1 MIVDIYNEYALLK
14 SFKSFLL
21 IILILL
27 VRKFLNKNAFKSA
40 SIILWAF
47 LFIYL
52 ICPYQILIK
61 IEEFNSNNV
70 FNFILYILSYI
81 DSILRLVSKK
91 VSYVLYPR
99 NRYIV
104 TLIILCY
111 VLYKYIKFDKI
122 MKDSQIIHDNKCIDY
137 IKSFKLKRT
146 VSIYINNNLK
156 TPVTYGLLRPKI
168 ILQPYILDDEELLKY
183 VMMHEL
189 THIKKFHILFNHIVN
204 LVACV
209 FWCNPLLIISLKYLE
224 QDIEIYTDKQVIS
237 KLGDTIETRKDYC
250 KSMFQLMSNSVKRD
264 EVSLKL
270 NPNLERMIIMKNYKK
285 TILGTFIFVLTFLF
299 SIPVFASVVK
309 LEKDR
314 IEVIGTEVEFQSVDN
329 SDGRIHIISEEEYNK
344 LNLKDIYAPQLR
356 FIDMSEIKTINEYD
370 KLTYKFDTS
379 LWTGSKND
387 GFIIK
392 LLDLKSSS
400 KLLDLKSSSKIEYLL
415 IVVEDGDEI
424 YENKFSSDKILKV
437 KANPGSKYT
446 IYIFN
451 FNNRKLTG
459 DININAYKQ

>member
-1 MIVDIYNEYALLK
+1 MLVNIYNEYALLK

-27 VRKFLNKNAFKSA
+27 VRKYLNKNAFKSA
-40 SIILWAF
+40 TIILWAI

-61 IEEFNSNNV
+61 IEEFNFNKV
-70 FNFILYILSYI
+70 FNFILYILSCI
-81 DSILRLVSKK
+81 DSILRLLAKK

-104 TLIILCY
+104 ALFILSY
-111 VLYKYIKFDKI
+111 VLYKYVKFNKI
-122 MKDSQIIHDNKCIDY
+122 MKHSKIIYDDKCLEY
-137 IKSFKLKRT
+137 INSFKLKRI

-156 TPVTYGLLRPKI
+156 TPVTYGLLKPKI
-168 ILQPYILDDEELLKY
+168 ILQSYILEDEELLKY

-204 LVACV
+204 FVACV

-224 QDIEIYTDKQVIS
+224 QDIEIYTDKEVIS
-237 KLGDTIETRKDYC
+237 RLGDTIETRKDYC

-285 TILGTFIFVLTFLF
+285 TILGSFIFALTFLF

-309 LEKDR
+309 LDKDR

-329 SDGRIHIISEEEYNK
+329 SDGRIQIISEEEFNK
-344 LNLKDIYAPQLR
+344 LKLKDIYAPQLR

-370 KLTYKFDTS
+370 KLTYKFDTG

-392 LLDLKSSS
+392 LLDLKPI
-400 KLLDLKSSSKIEYLL
+400 SKIEYF
-415 IVVEDGDEI
+415 IVIEEDSHKI
-424 YENKFSSDKILKV
+424 YDNKFSSDKILKI
-437 KANPGSKYT
+437 KANSGSKYR

-451 FNNRKLTG
+451 LNNWKLTG
-459 DININAYKQ
+459 DININAYK

>member
-1 MIVDIYNEYALLK
+1 MLVNIYNEYALLK
-14 SFKSFLL
+14 SFKSLLL

-27 VRKFLNKNAFKSA
+27 VRKSLNKNAFKSA
-40 SIILWAF
+40 SIILWAL
-47 LFIYL
+47 LFVYL

-61 IEEFNSNNV
+61 IEEFNSNSI

-81 DSILRLVSKK
+81 DSILRLLAKK

-99 NRYIV
+99 NQYIV
-104 TLIILCY
+104 ALFILSY
-111 VLYKYIKFDKI
+111 VLYKYVKFNKI
-122 MKDSQIIHDNKCIDY
+122 MKHSKIIYDDKCLEY
-137 IKSFKLKRT
+137 INSFKLKRI

-156 TPVTYGLLRPKI
+156 TPVTYGLLKPKI
-168 ILQPYILDDEELLKY
+168 ILQSYILEDEELLKY

-204 LVACV
+204 FVACV
-209 FWCNPLLIISLKYLE
+209 FWCNPLLIVSLKYLE
-224 QDIEIYTDKQVIS
+224 QDIEIFTDKEVIS
-237 KLGDTIETRKDYC
+237 RLGDTLETRKDYC
-250 KSMFQLMSNSVKRD
+250 KSMFQLMSSTVKRD

-285 TILGTFIFVLTFLF
+285 TILGSFIFALTFLF

-309 LEKDR
+309 LDKDR

-329 SDGRIHIISEEEYNK
+329 SDGRIQIISEEEFNK
-344 LNLKDIYAPQLR
+344 LKLKDIYAPQLR

-370 KLTYKFDTS
+370 KLTYKFDTG

-392 LLDLKSSS
+392 LLDLKPI
-400 KLLDLKSSSKIEYLL
+400 SKIEYF
-415 IVVEDGDEI
+415 IVIEEDSHKI
-424 YENKFSSDKILKV
+424 YDNKFSSDKILKI
-437 KANPGSKYT
+437 KANSGSKYR

-451 FNNRKLTG
+451 LNNWKLTG
-459 DININAYKQ
+459 DININAYK

>member
-1 MIVDIYNEYALLK
+1 MLVNIYNEYALLK

-27 VRKFLNKNAFKSA
+27 VRKYLNKNAFKSA
-40 SIILWAF
+40 TIILWAI

-61 IEEFNSNNV
+61 IEEFNSNKV
-70 FNFILYILSYI
+70 FNFILYILSCI
-81 DSILRLVSKK
+81 DSILRLLAKK

-104 TLIILCY
+104 ALFILSY
-111 VLYKYIKFDKI
+111 VLYKYVKFNKI
-122 MKDSQIIHDNKCIDY
+122 MKHSKIIYDDKCLEY
-137 IKSFKLKRT
+137 INSFKLKRI

-156 TPVTYGLLRPKI
+156 TPVTYGLLKPKI
-168 ILQPYILDDEELLKY
+168 ILQSYILEDEELLKY

-204 LVACV
+204 FVACV

-224 QDIEIYTDKQVIS
+224 QDIEIYTDKEVIS
-237 KLGDTIETRKDYC
+237 RLGDTIETRKDYC

-285 TILGTFIFVLTFLF
+285 TILGSFIFALTFLF

-309 LEKDR
+309 LDKDR

-329 SDGRIHIISEEEYNK
+329 SDGRIQIISEEEFNK
-344 LNLKDIYAPQLR
+344 LKLKDIYAPQLR

-370 KLTYKFDTS
+370 KLTYKFDTG

-392 LLDLKSSS
+392 LLDLKPI
-400 KLLDLKSSSKIEYLL
+400 SKIEYF
-415 IVVEDGDEI
+415 IVIEEDSHKI
-424 YENKFSSDKILKV
+424 YDNKFSSDKILKI
-437 KANPGSKYT
+437 KANSGSKYR

-451 FNNRKLTG
+451 LNNWKLTG
-459 DININAYKQ
+459 DININAFK

>member
-1 MIVDIYNEYALLK
+1 MLVNIYNEYALLK

-27 VRKFLNKNAFKSA
+27 VRKYLNKNAFKSA
-40 SIILWAF
+40 TIILWAI

-61 IEEFNSNNV
+61 IEEFNSNKV
-70 FNFILYILSYI
+70 FNFILYILSCI
-81 DSILRLVSKK
+81 DSILRLLAKK

-104 TLIILCY
+104 ALFILSY
-111 VLYKYIKFDKI
+111 VLYKYVKFNKI
-122 MKDSQIIHDNKCIDY
+122 MKHSKIIYDDKCLEY
-137 IKSFKLKRT
+137 INSFKLKRI

-156 TPVTYGLLRPKI
+156 TPVTYGLLKPKI
-168 ILQPYILDDEELLKY
+168 ILQSYILEDEELLKY

-204 LVACV
+204 FVACV

-224 QDIEIYTDKQVIS
+224 QDIEIYTDKEVIS
-237 KLGDTIETRKDYC
+237 RLGDTIESRKEYC

-285 TILGTFIFVLTFLF
+285 TILGTFIFALTFLF

-329 SDGRIHIISEEEYNK
+329 SDGRIQIISEEEFNK
-344 LNLKDIYAPQLR
+344 LKLKDIYAPQLR

-370 KLTYKFDTS
+370 KLTYKFDTG

-392 LLDLKSSS
+392 LLDLKPI
-400 KLLDLKSSSKIEYLL
+400 SKIEYF
-415 IVVEDGDEI
+415 IVIEEDSHKI
-424 YENKFSSDKILKV
+424 YDNKFSSDKILKI
-437 KANPGSKYT
+437 KANSGSKYR

-451 FNNRKLTG
+451 LNNWKLTG
-459 DININAYKQ
+459 DININAYK

>member
-1 MIVDIYNEYALLK
+1 MKVDIYNEYALLK
-14 SFKSFLL
+14 SFKSLLL

-27 VRKFLNKNAFKSA
+27 VRKYLNKNAFKSA
-40 SIILWAF
+40 SIILWAL
-47 LFIYL
+47 LFAYL

-61 IEEFNSNNV
+61 IEEFNSNKI
-70 FNFILYILSYI
+70 FNIILYILSYI
-81 DSILRLVSKK
+81 DSILRLLSKK

-122 MKDSQIIHDNKCIDY
+122 MNHSKIIHDNKCIDY
-137 IKSFKLKRT
+137 IKSFKLRRK

-156 TPVTYGLLRPKI
+156 TPVTYGLLKPKI
-168 ILQPYILDDEELLKY
+168 ILQSYILEDEELLKY

-189 THIKKFHILFNHIVN
+189 THIKRFHILFNHIVN

-224 QDIEIYTDKQVIS
+224 QDIEIYTDKEVIS
-237 KLGDTIETRKDYC
+237 RLGDTIETRKDYC
-250 KSMFQLMSNSVKRD
+250 RSMFQLMRSTVKRD

-285 TILGTFIFVLTFLF
+285 TILGTFIFALTFLF

-329 SDGRIHIISEEEYNK
+329 SEGRIHIISEEEYSK
-344 LNLKDIYAPQLR
+344 LNLKDIYTNQLR
-356 FIDMSEIKTINEYD
+356 SIDTDEYKTINGYD
-370 KLTYKFDTS
+370 KLTYRFDTS
-379 LWTGSKND
+379 SWIGSKND
-387 GFIIK
+387 GFTIK
-392 LLDLKSSS
+392 LTN
-400 KLLDLKSSSKIEYLL
+400 LKSSSKIEYLL
-415 IVVEDGDEI
+415 IVVEDSDEI
-424 YENKFSSDKILKV
+424 YKNEFFSDTILKV
-437 KANPGSKYT
+437 KAIPGSKYT
-446 IYIFN
+446 IYIDN
-451 FNNRKLTG
+451 HSISKLTG
-459 DININAYKQ
+459 RISIKSYTRQ